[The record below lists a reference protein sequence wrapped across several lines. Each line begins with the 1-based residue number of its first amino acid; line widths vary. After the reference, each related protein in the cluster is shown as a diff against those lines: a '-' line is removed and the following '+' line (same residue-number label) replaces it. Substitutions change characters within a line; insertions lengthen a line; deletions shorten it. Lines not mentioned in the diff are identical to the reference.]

1 MANHLTPDEISDLTG
16 IRTNDVLRFCMEESV
31 PVYQGRIDKTLFVH
45 TMIAAGR
52 NLSEESIA
60 AVAAP

>member
-1 MANHLTPDEISDLTG
+1 MANHLTPDEISELTG
-16 IRTNDVLRFCMEESV
+16 MRTNDVLRFCMEESV

-45 TMIAAGR
+45 TMIATGR
-52 NLSEESIA
+52 NVSDESIA